1 MPGNGGC
8 RGRFAALS
16 RALYVSSVVYA
27 LQFLTLV
34 FLVLCG
40 PLLPPVLFVPPVPPF
55 WFSPLPLFPAA
66 RADQMAL
73 QIDDDVTSQNAFLDT
88 AVAGRMDSTAGAL
101 GGALNQLRLLTD
113 DSRGG
118 FRKSTLLV
126 AGGVGAMTVLYL
138 LLRML
143 F

>member
-1 MPGNGGC
+1 MANRANRSLLFGPAGTNAGGVS
-8 RGRFAALS
+8 GGGGGGGDGGVPSAAAAANAE
-16 RALYVSSVVYA
+16 ALIADNDRSIDA
-27 LQFLTLV
+27 LQ
-34 FLVLCG
+34 G
-40 PLLPPVLFVPPVPPF
+40 R
-55 WFSPLPLFPAA
+55 SGAIKA
-66 RADQMAL
+66 MAL

-118 FRKSTLLV
+118 CRKSTLLV